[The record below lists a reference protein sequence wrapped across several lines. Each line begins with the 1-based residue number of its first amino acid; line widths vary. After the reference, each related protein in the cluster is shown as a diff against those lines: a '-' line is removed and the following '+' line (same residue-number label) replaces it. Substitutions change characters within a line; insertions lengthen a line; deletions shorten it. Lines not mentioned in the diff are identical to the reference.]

1 MTALVAATLSDPDRP
16 RTRGTRWRARAAGQA
31 PASMAG
37 LLSTPAWHRADRVA
51 RGRIARAAALIAL
64 RPAIDR
70 EVRGGPLGAL
80 ARAAGEPLFDAVC
93 VLDMPPI
100 GDAAPVA
107 GCDPATSL
115 PPDRAALDALGARI
129 LALADAGDAP
139 AVRCAAHA
147 VAVLTTG
154 DGA

>member
-16 RTRGTRWRARAAGQA
+16 RTRGTRWRARAAAQP

-37 LLSTPAWHRADRVA
+37 LLSTPAWHRADRDTRA
-51 RGRIARAAALIAL
+51 RIARAAALIAL

-93 VLDMPPI
+93 ALDMPTI
-100 GDAAPVA
+100 DAAPVA
-107 GCDPATSL
+107 GCDPATPL

-139 AVRCAAHA
+139 AIRCAAHA